1 MKKHST
7 NILAVSAGLALS
19 HSLPA
24 AVYFTDDFE
33 TGETVGNAP
42 ADSSWVPVQGGI
54 IVRDST
60 TVAPFG
66 AGNQYLMT
74 VSFDISWDS
83 VNTDSY
89 MRWTL
94 RGDNAT
100 NGLRPLHRIDVGG
113 GVNDIGVVASG
124 AAGAQINEDTAYR
137 FDIVFNFNAAATG
150 AYNGAN
156 TVAANSMDL
165 WIDGV
170 LIIDDEA
177 FDRENNEVNTEIAD
191 FGFWAQ
197 KGTDPNLGNFY
208 FDDYQI
214 DDSAVVTFN
223 PVPVDRPLEFT
234 DIEVDPEAA
243 EVCLTWASN
252 EAAIYSIERTEDL
265 NGPWLEIEDDITGT
279 AGTSTWPDT
288 TVLELGKQRC
298 FYRVRLVSEP

>member
-66 AGNQYLMT
+66 AGNQYLEVEGRVSGGNGFSFARNESPTGNLMT

-243 EVCLTWASN
+243 EVRLTWASN

-265 NGPWLEIEDDITGT
+265 NGP
-279 AGTSTWPDT
+279 
-288 TVLELGKQRC
+288 
-298 FYRVRLVSEP
+298 